1 MDLMK
6 MGKEL
11 LGDKLADSGALE
23 GLSKLTGGG
32 DGLDLGALTDKLKA
46 AGLGGKLDSWL
57 GDGDNEAVSGE
68 EIKNALGADKVA
80 EMASS
85 MGVDEDTAAN
95 QLTDL
100 LPNLLDKA
108 SSGGSLLDKFG
119 GASAALD
126 AAKGFL
132 NK

>member
-1 MDLMK
+1 MDIMK

-23 GLSKLTGGG
+23 GLTKLTGG
-32 DGLDLGALTDKLKA
+32 DGLDLGALTEKLKA
-46 AGLGGKLDSWL
+46 GGLGGKLDSWL

-95 QLTDL
+95 QLTEL

-108 SSGGSLLDKFG
+108 SSGGSLLDKLG
-119 GASAALD
+119 GASGALD
-126 AAKGFL
+126 AAKGLF